1 VVSAADYH
9 LSSQFDVNKDGFID
23 KDERAQL
30 RKAMVQSLIHKYT
43 AAPKAESAE
52 TRNLINK
59 FTRDLDRTVA
69 RDSFVHDFNEL
80 YVPPASRSPA
90 ATPAPASPPACPVVM
105 RADDLCCAWCRYNK
119 TAMTQVCDSSQMF
132 GVLCPRELARHE
144 QKLNRVSKYQAGQ
157 VTPRTNRD
165 VTHGEGVKVG
175 TDHTR
180 WSGLASRQEMLRQRR
195 LERRDEGAAR
205 IQRHQSTHQLAPG
218 HLRPTHPAAGHVRG
232 PPGVRPSHHHR
243 LGNWDTGL

>member
-1 VVSAADYH
+1 VQKPKLRTRRELLQARKEALLPDKSFDVDGDGVVSAADYH

-80 YVPPASRSPA
+80 Y
-90 ATPAPASPPACPVVM
+90 
-105 RADDLCCAWCRYNK
+105 NK

-144 QKLNRVSKYQAGQ
+144 QKVNRVSKYQAGQ

-218 HLRPTHPAAGHVRG
+218 HVRPTHPAAGHVRG